1 MRLFAHGKNFAVT
14 KYKIMFQIKNSVLIF
29 CISIFLSLSINA
41 QQRTWKTF
49 SPPSGDWSILAP
61 GNLSP
66 DEEAK
71 KTPSKKG
78 SYAYN
83 DSNGFFVVLYT
94 DHSKLNIFPWKKS
107 YYTKQ
112 RDLVIKANN
121 ASLIKDE
128 EFSSNN
134 ITGREVRLRMPDN
147 RTFARE
153 SSLKPQ
159 HRIQRF
165 RMFFKGNRFYTVLA
179 VLPEESVS
187 LPEIDKFFNSFTFK

>member
-1 MRLFAHGKNFAVT
+1 MSSYT
-14 KYKIMFQIKNSVLIF
+14 KNSVFTLVVSLI
-29 CISIFLSLSINA
+29 LSLSLYA
-41 QQRTWKTF
+41 QERTWKTYD
-49 SPPSGDWSILAP
+49 SPKGEWSILAP
-61 GNLSP
+61 GNLTP

-71 KTPSKKG
+71 KSNSRRG
-78 SYAYN
+78 SYSFN
-83 DSNGFFVVLYT
+83 DSSGFFAVLYA
-94 DHSKLNIFPWKKS
+94 DHSKLNIFPWKQG

-112 RDLVIKANN
+112 RDLVVKANN
-121 ASLIKDE
+121 ATLIKDE
-128 EFSSNN
+128 EFTSGS

>member
-1 MRLFAHGKNFAVT
+1 MFKNL
-14 KYKIMFQIKNSVLIF
+14 VLIF
-29 CISIFLSLSINA
+29 GIIIISSLAILA
-41 QQRTWKTF
+41 QERTWKTYT
-49 SPPSGDWSILAP
+49 PSNADWSILAP
-61 GNLSP
+61 GILTP

-71 KTPSKKG
+71 KSNTRRG
-78 SYAYN
+78 SYSFN
-83 DSNGFFVVLYT
+83 DSSGFFAIIYT
-94 DHSKLNIFPWKKS
+94 DHSKLNFFPWKKG

-128 EFSSNN
+128 EFTSGN

-153 SSLKPQ
+153 SSLRPQ

-179 VLPEESVS
+179 VLPEEQIS
-187 LPEIDKFFNSFTFK
+187 LPEIDKYFSSFTFK

>member
-1 MRLFAHGKNFAVT
+1 MSFYIKKLAFTFLVLLCFGLSLFA
-14 KYKIMFQIKNSVLIF
+14 QE
-29 CISIFLSLSINA
+29 
-41 QQRTWKTF
+41 RTWKNF
-49 SPPSGDWSILAP
+49 DSPKGDWSILAP
-61 GNLSP
+61 GILTP

-71 KTPSKKG
+71 KSNSRRG
-78 SYAYN
+78 SYSYN
-83 DSNGFFVVLYT
+83 DSSGFFAVLYA
-94 DHSKLNIFPWKKS
+94 DHSKLNIFPWKKG

-112 RDLVIKANN
+112 RDLVVKANN
-121 ASLIKDE
+121 ATLIKDE
-128 EFSSNN
+128 EFTSGS

-187 LPEIDKFFNSFTFK
+187 LPEIDKFFNSFTFR